1 LKLRYKFRLI
11 LDESLSYGVLGSRC
25 AGLTDLQSV
34 DPNEID
40 MIIGSLSGPLCAG
53 GGFCAG
59 SKEVVEHQ
67 RITSS
72 AYTFSAAL
80 PAILAVTASSTIGMV
95 QDGQELVKVL
105 KENVKAMREQ
115 LDPRSNWVRCS
126 SVPENPILL
135 LIIKDEHVKARGLT
149 YGDQELLMQEVVDD
163 VSLPVACAATIG
175 YGTEADDS

>member
-1 LKLRYKFRLI
+1 
-11 LDESLSYGVLGSRC
+11 
-25 AGLTDLQSV
+25 
-34 DPNEID
+34 

-95 QDGQELVKVL
+95 KDGRELVRVL
-105 KENVKAMREQ
+105 RENVKAMREQ

-126 SVPENPILL
+126 SAPENPILL
-135 LIIKDEHVKARGLT
+135 LIIKDEHVKAKGLT
-149 YGDQELLMQEVVDD
+149 FGDQDVIMQEVVDD
-163 VSLPVACAATIG
+163 VSFPCFQCYWYLAVELKLTIHDDSVWPVAFL
-175 YGTEADDS
+175 

>member
-1 LKLRYKFRLI
+1 
-11 LDESLSYGVLGSRC
+11 
-25 AGLTDLQSV
+25 
-34 DPNEID
+34 

-72 AYTFSAAL
+72 AYTYSAAL

-95 QDGQELVKVL
+95 REGQELARTL
-105 KENVKAMREQ
+105 RENVKAMREQ

-126 SVPENPILL
+126 GAPDNPILL
-135 LIIKDEHVKARGLT
+135 LVVKDEHVKARGLT
-149 YGDQELLMQEVVDD
+149 IGDQEVIMQEVVDD
-163 VSLPVACAATIG
+163 VSSLVSNAVDTG
-175 YGTEADDS
+175 YGTDGSR

>member
-1 LKLRYKFRLI
+1 
-11 LDESLSYGVLGSRC
+11 
-25 AGLTDLQSV
+25 
-34 DPNEID
+34 

-72 AYTFSAAL
+72 AYTYSAAL

-95 QDGQELVKVL
+95 KEGRELARVL
-105 KENVKAMREQ
+105 RENVKTMREQ

-135 LIIKDEHVKARGLT
+135 LVIKDEHVKARGLT
-149 YGDQELLMQEVVDD
+149 FGDQEVIMQEVVDD
-163 VSLPVACAATIG
+163 VSFPICQC
-175 YGTEADDS
+175 YS